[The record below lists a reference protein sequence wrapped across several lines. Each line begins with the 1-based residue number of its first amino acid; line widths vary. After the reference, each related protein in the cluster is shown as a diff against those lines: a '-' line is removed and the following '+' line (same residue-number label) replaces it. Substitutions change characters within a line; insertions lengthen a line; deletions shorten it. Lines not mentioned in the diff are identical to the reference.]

1 VSLLDRLDGRSM
13 DEIRSSAAQAPDD
26 VDAQLL
32 VADLDLSGGHV
43 DDAFDRLLALFP
55 DLDAEGKNKV
65 RSRLLDYFEIV
76 GVDDPRVAKARA
88 RLTSLLY

>member
-1 VSLLDRLDGRSM
+1 MRGRGREARPMLLPPDRS
-13 DEIRSSAAQAPDD
+13 
-26 VDAQLL
+26 
-32 VADLDLSGGHV
+32 
-43 DDAFDRLLALFP
+43 AFDRLLALFP